1 MLISIAS
8 IKGSPG
14 VTSTSLA
21 LASVWSSTTGRAA
34 VLLESDPAGGDL
46 AYRAESTGGGPPSES
61 PSLTTL
67 GADVRQHSRTGA
79 ESAVARQAQ
88 QLACGVRLVPGLLSA
103 TQARGLE
110 SLWPSIA
117 TAAARSSEDVIADLG
132 RLDPGNP
139 ALPLA
144 QRSDVLVL
152 VVGASMGSVL
162 HLRNALNALS
172 AAVNA
177 FDFVPVVPVLVGPA
191 RTATRDCSEVDAV
204 LASAG
209 APIHPTRPLAY
220 DPSSL
225 EKLLGGTS
233 PDRLSRSALM
243 KTSRALAAGLVDVAD
258 VADVVPAAPASGSST
273 VAAAPG
279 ERSPAADETGQA
291 GQAGQLGQVGQVGE
305 PGRTARGL
313 GARL

>member
-21 LASVWSSTTGRAA
+21 LASVWSSATGRAA

-117 TAAARSSEDVIADLG
+117 GAAARSSEDVIADLG

-144 QRSDVLVL
+144 QRSNVLVL
-152 VVGASMGSVL
+152 VAGASMGSVL

-220 DPSSL
+220 DPGTL

-233 PDRLSRSALM
+233 PDRLGRSALM
-243 KTSRALAAGLVDVAD
+243 KTARALAAALVDVAD
-258 VADVVPAAPASGSST
+258 VGGSST

-279 ERSPAADETGQA
+279 DRSSAADETGQV
-291 GQAGQLGQVGQVGE
+291 GQLGQVGQTGE